1 MVDVKDMMDE
11 NMNEFMREIAT
22 SIRNDIKQTLKD
34 TMITKK
40 RGEKIRPNTKLIT
53 RTSNPEYTTTDTK
66 R

>member
-1 MVDVKDMMDE
+1 MSVMIQDLRESIMVDVKDMMDE

-40 RGEKIRPNTKLIT
+40 RREN
-53 RTSNPEYTTTDTK
+53 
-66 R
+66 